1 MEQLEARLA
10 ERRRNH
16 RSGEVPEKAQAET
29 DIESRNLV
37 LNIGALRRPI
47 LADEEES
54 SSLSR
59 NEAEFLDL
67 SIAYYGR
74 YAFADVQPFEL

>member
-10 ERRRNH
+10 ERRRTH
-16 RSGEVPEKAQAET
+16 RSGEVHEKAQAET

-37 LNIGALRRPI
+37 INIGALRRPI

-54 SSLSR
+54 SVLSR

-74 YAFADVQPFEL
+74 CAFADTQPFEL